1 VVELALVEMGRVVM
15 GAMGC
20 PNLDARMRPDFDGP
34 GSVVV
39 AVRHEGAWSRP
50 MGGGDFRRLSVS
62 DCAEPECV
70 RMLRSYES
78 SHTDPEMIEKIAH
91 ELGVVREPV
100 LMDSAA
106 KYGLLAGGQGELILR
121 LLSPAHPDYTENIW
135 DHAAG
140 ALIVEEA
147 GGRITDLGG
156 KTLDF
161 GLGRGL
167 VANVGL
173 LVSNGPLHDTI
184 LDIIARYDADQ
195 RPGSA

>member
-1 VVELALVEMGRVVM
+1 
-15 GAMGC
+15 MGC
-20 PNLDARMRPDFDGP
+20 PHLDASLSPDFDGP

-39 AVRHEGAWSRP
+39 AVRGEGAWSSA
-50 MGGGDFRRLSVS
+50 MGAREYRRLSVS
-62 DCAEPECV
+62 DCDEPECV

-78 SHTDPEMIEKIAH
+78 AHTDAELTERIAQGI
-91 ELGVVREPV
+91 GVVHDPI

-106 KYGLLAGGQGELILR
+106 KYGLIAGGQGELILR
-121 LLSPAHPDYTENIW
+121 LLSPAHPEYTEKIW

-167 VANVGL
+167 VGNVGL

-184 LDIIARYDADQ
+184 LEIIARYGADR
-195 RPGSA
+195 RPGGM